1 MVYSVTVHVI
11 YFTNDNSTYLS
22 LIWIIFP
29 RQPTCLVGNVE
40 FISLCLYC
48 LSYLIIFLHFLSLL
62 SYDHILLYS
71 LISRLN
77 CHILFSSFISCLYCY
92 ILLYSFIS
100 CLYCHILFSSF
111 ISCLY
116 CHILFSSF
124 ISCLYCHILFSS
136 FTSCLC
142 CFIHFLPVDL
152 NSYDALNVLFLSC
165 IELHLSFS
173 ISVLLSL
180 FTVFL
185 PPLLWQSSSL
195 STYLN

>member
-29 RQPTCLVGNVE
+29 RQPTCLVGSVE
-40 FISLCLYC
+40 FISLCLFC

-71 LISRLN
+71 FISRLN
-77 CHILFSSFISCLYCY
+77 CHILFSSFISCFYCC
-92 ILLYSFIS
+92 ILLY
-100 CLYCHILFSSF
+100 SF

-152 NSYDALNVLFLSC
+152 NRYDALNVLFLSS

-173 ISVLLSL
+173 ISALLSL